1 MTKRTFSI
9 VFVFVFLF
17 VAFSAWGEQPT
28 REFRGHFEPANN
40 GERLL
45 ALLVSLTDPE
55 SMELRMDQQ
64 PDNDGNVRNISIFI
78 QGASIGGFRVEKIA
92 VESSFLELN
101 RPSEWRM
108 GDRDSL
114 KVGNVLRSNVEL
126 VALEKDIN
134 AALTSFAGG
143 DWRRISVDL
152 KKGMVSARGNYRSG
166 SLDILAEVSTK
177 LEIRQGKQIWLKDT
191 AIKINH
197 DDQTDVIRKEL
208 AKIQP
213 VVDIGQ
219 FPFPVTLAV
228 LSVDEQ
234 KIVFSTRTLPK
245 PVKGIFYRYVRGS

>member
-1 MTKRTFSI
+1 MTKKTFSI
-9 VFVFVFLF
+9 VLALVFLF

-126 VALEKDIN
+126 IALEKDIN

-166 SLDILAEVSTK
+166 ALDILAEVSTK

>member
-1 MTKRTFSI
+1 MRKTTNT
-9 VFVFVFLF
+9 VALALALLF
-17 VAFSAWGEQPT
+17 FAISAFAEQPT
-28 REFRGHFEPANN
+28 REFKGSFEPANN

-45 ALLVSLTDPE
+45 SLLVSLTDPE

-64 PDNDGNVRNISIFI
+64 PDNDGNIRDFSIFI
-78 QGASIGGFRVEKIA
+78 KGASIGGFRVEKIA
-92 VESSFLELN
+92 IESSFLELN
-101 RPSEWRM
+101 RPSEWRT
-108 GDRDSL
+108 GERDSL
-114 KVGNVLRSNVEL
+114 KVRNVLRSNVEL

-134 AALTSFAGG
+134 AALTSYAGG

-152 KKGMVSARGNYRSG
+152 KRGIVSARGNYRSG
-166 SLDILAEVSTK
+166 SLDIFAEVSTK

-191 AIKINH
+191 TIKINH
-197 DDQTDVIRKEL
+197 DDQTDVIQKEL

-228 LSVDEQ
+228 LKVDEQ
-234 KIVFSTRTLPK
+234 KLVFSTRTLPK

>member
-1 MTKRTFSI
+1 MKKKTVSI
-9 VFVFVFLF
+9 AFAFMFLF

-28 REFRGHFEPANN
+28 REFSGHFEPANN

-45 ALLVSLTDPE
+45 SLLVSLTNPE
-55 SMELRMDQQ
+55 TMELRMDQQ
-64 PDNDGNVRNISIFI
+64 PDTNGNIRDFSLFI

-92 VESSFLELN
+92 IESSFLELN
-101 RPSEWRM
+101 RPSEWRT
-108 GDRDSL
+108 GERDSL
-114 KVGNVLRSNVEL
+114 KVRNVLRSNVEL

-134 AALTSFAGG
+134 AALVSYAGG

-152 KKGMVSARGNYRSG
+152 KRGRVNARGNYRSG
-166 SLDILAEVSTK
+166 ALDILAEVSTK

-208 AKIQP
+208 EKIQP

-228 LSVDEQ
+228 LDVDEQ
-234 KIVFSTRTLPK
+234 KLVVSTRTLPK
-245 PVKGIFYRYVRGS
+245 PVKGLFYRYVRGS

>member
-1 MTKRTFSI
+1 MRTKI
-9 VFVFVFLF
+9 CAFLLVVSLF
-17 VAFSAWGEQPT
+17 ISATAFAEQPT
-28 REFRGHFEPANN
+28 REFKGNFEPANN

-45 ALLVSLTDPE
+45 SLLVSLTNPE
-55 SMELRMDQQ
+55 AMELRMDGE
-64 PDNDGNVRNISIFI
+64 PDNAGNVRNISIFI
-78 QGASIGGFRVEKIA
+78 HGASIGGFRMDKIA
-92 VESSFLELN
+92 IESSFLELN
-101 RPSEWRM
+101 PPSEWRM
-108 GDRDSL
+108 GERNSL

-126 VALEKDIN
+126 IALEKDIN

-143 DWRRISVDL
+143 DWSRISIDL
-152 KKGMVSARGNYRSG
+152 KQGRIDARGNYRSG
-166 SLDILAEVSTK
+166 GLNILAEVTTK

-208 AKIQP
+208 QKIQP

-219 FPFPVTLAV
+219 FPFPVSLAV
-228 LSVDEQ
+228 LDVDEH